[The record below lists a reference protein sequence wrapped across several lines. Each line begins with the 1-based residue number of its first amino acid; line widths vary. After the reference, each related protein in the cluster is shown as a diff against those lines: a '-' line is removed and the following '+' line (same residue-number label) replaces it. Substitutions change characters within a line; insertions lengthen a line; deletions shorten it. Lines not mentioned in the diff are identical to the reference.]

1 MNNKF
6 IHCSFKAEGS
16 TLKAGLMIHVAL
28 SLCCGNTQKW
38 KGRGCY
44 KACTRPLISTDHVML
59 ELSKKKFENLKMR
72 FLGYGSKF
80 PV

>member
-6 IHCSFKAEGS
+6 IHSSFKAEGS
-16 TLKAGLMIHVAL
+16 TLRAGLMIHVTL

-44 KACTRPLISTDHVML
+44 KACTRALISTDHVML
-59 ELSKKKFENLKMR
+59 ELSEKKFEKKMR